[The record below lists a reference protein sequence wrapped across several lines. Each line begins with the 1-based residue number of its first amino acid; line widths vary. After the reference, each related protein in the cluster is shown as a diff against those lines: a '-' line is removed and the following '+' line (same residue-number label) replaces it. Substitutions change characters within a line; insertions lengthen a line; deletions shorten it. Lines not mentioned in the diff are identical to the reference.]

1 MLGDYIQPNNFSI
14 NKIFPNPFNPIT
26 TISYSI
32 PTSQFVS
39 INIYNLKGEKIQT
52 LLNQFKTPGNYNIN
66 WDASGFASGVYILQL
81 QGKNSSITQKLT
93 LSK

>member
-1 MLGDYIQPNNFSI
+1 MVGDHIQPKGFLINN
-14 NKIFPNPFNPIT
+14 IFPNPFNPMT

-32 PTSQFVS
+32 PNSQVVS
-39 INIYNLKGEKIQT
+39 INIYTLKGERIQT

-81 QGKNSSITQKLT
+81 QGENSSVTQKLT